1 MIPVAEISAR
11 PVDDGWLRANAAV
24 NALGFDWLD
33 RRLAGEP
40 GGEARAAWHAAR
52 EALAGTGTP
61 CALDTIATLF
71 DLAPF
76 DEDTLLMALSA
87 AHDGSF
93 GPRFGAAQGRAVA
106 SPATPHLLALLLF
119 GSHRLPIAALQ
130 RLTSSAPLRRF
141 ALIEAGLANLAVTAT
156 LTLPVR
162 IYEALCGFGG
172 RDAALGE
179 VLRQQDP
186 VALPPRLEALA
197 TRLAATAAEPLRL
210 LIIGPRGS
218 GRAALA
224 TTVLA
229 RLRMGALVA
238 RAALPPGSAVLAAR
252 DATLENCGLVV
263 DLDTSGAATARIL
276 DAMPLPLILLAEA
289 AETTL
294 PHIPIARLVPMNPA
308 ERAGLWRA
316 VPGITAPAAAAAA
329 EQFALGPAAIGGIAR
344 QPGLAERGL
353 WAACRDLGAP
363 GLEALTTRITP
374 QRSWDDI
381 VLADATRADLAALIA
396 QVRQRPLVQGE
407 WGFRSVLGRATGISA
422 LFAGPSGTGKTL
434 AAEVVAQVLALDLHL
449 VDLSQVT
456 SKFIGETQKNL
467 RHIFDAAE
475 GGGAVLFFD
484 EADALFG
491 KRSEVKDS
499 HDRYANAEVSYL
511 LQRME
516 TYGGLAILATN
527 LKSNLD
533 TAFLRRLRVIVDF
546 PLPDVAARRALWQRA
561 LPPAAPQHD
570 IDWVQLCRLELS
582 GGNITTIA
590 ANAAGRAAM
599 AGDPIGMAHLRAA
612 IAAEFRKLDRDASG
626 LA

>member
-1 MIPVAEISAR
+1 MIPVDEISAG
-11 PVDDGWLRANAAV
+11 PVDDGWLRANEAV

-40 GGEARAAWHAAR
+40 GGEVRAAWHAAR
-52 EALAGTGTP
+52 EALAATGTP

-76 DEDTLLMALSA
+76 DEDILLVALAA

-141 ALIEAGLANLAVTAT
+141 ALIEAELADLAVTAT

-162 IYEALCGFGG
+162 IYEALCGFGV

-197 TRLAATAAEPLRL
+197 TRLVATAAEPLRL
-210 LIIGPRGS
+210 LIVGPRGS

-238 RAALPPGSAVLAAR
+238 SAALPPGSAVITAR
-252 DATLENCGLVV
+252 DATLENCGVVV

-289 AETTL
+289 AEATL

-308 ERAGLWRA
+308 ERAGLWRR

-407 WGFRSVLGRATGISA
+407 WGFRDVLGRATGVSA
-422 LFAGPSGTGKTL
+422 LFAGPSGTGKTM

-546 PLPDVAARRALWQRA
+546 ALPDVAARRALWQRA
-561 LPPAAPQHD
+561 LPATAPQHD
-570 IDWVQLCRLELS
+570 IDWAQLCRLELS

-599 AGDPIGMAHLRAA
+599 AGEPIGMAHLRATV
-612 IAAEFRKLDRDASG
+612 AAEFRKLDRDASG
-626 LA
+626 LG